1 MEQAC
6 DCRNFVTYAVAAA
19 CKRTSDQCCEAAEFP
34 VSCCFSRKRC
44 RLGSDGDGDGDG
56 EGVGV
61 GVYAGSCLGLLGVLR
76 VLGRA
81 CCVPCLSCRRTGTN
95 GRGSRMGLGQLRSS
109 YTAGSRPKGWRRGLA
124 EDGTL
129 ASGSG
134 SKSWACLASSKA
146 AMNGGR
152 RQTRSWQAA
161 RERRTGLE
169 ICRLEPDGNDKWG
182 GPPAN
187 DSGSRLV
194 CRLVG
199 S

>member
-1 MEQAC
+1 
-6 DCRNFVTYAVAAA
+6 
-19 CKRTSDQCCEAAEFP
+19 
-34 VSCCFSRKRC
+34 
-44 RLGSDGDGDGDG
+44 
-56 EGVGV
+56 
-61 GVYAGSCLGLLGVLR
+61 
-76 VLGRA
+76 
-81 CCVPCLSCRRTGTN
+81 
-95 GRGSRMGLGQLRSS
+95 MGLGQLRSS
-109 YTAGSRPKGWRRGLA
+109 YTAGSRPKGWRRLA

-146 AMNGGR
+146 AMDGGR

-161 RERRTGLE
+161 RERERRTGLG

-194 CRLVG
+194 CRLVC